1 MAKPRSD
8 DEDDDLPD
16 KRPASQHRRDDD
28 EEEDPPRP
36 RRKKSKSGA
45 LSGIIPYKNGLALLA
60 YYLGFAGLIVILG
73 SVALLKTNPGW
84 VNPKLV
90 RALMTGVGGFLA
102 LLAGIFGG
110 IGLFHVSQ
118 HPEAKGTAHAITGII
133 MGALEILGLL
143 VLLFIL
149 PTLLQGR

>member
-1 MAKPRSD
+1 
-8 DEDDDLPD
+8 
-16 KRPASQHRRDDD
+16 
-28 EEEDPPRP
+28 
-36 RRKKSKSGA
+36 
-45 LSGIIPYKNGLALLA
+45 LA